1 MRVRSLIF
9 GLVLTVFAIAA
20 LAAKKTDLD
29 VLDVKCRRGEQ
40 KVMVD
45 GKLHVNAGKGLRG
58 LVLEFAFLSDSGDVL
73 TTEKTEVTDE
83 TLQKDDE
90 QPFHAETLNPPGAI
104 QYKIRAFDGAD
115 RELRLGNPGPFVI
128 E

>member
-1 MRVRSLIF
+1 MRAICLI
-9 GLVLTVFAIAA
+9 LAIFAVAA
-20 LAAKKTDLD
+20 LAAKKPDVE

-40 KVMVD
+40 KVTVD
-45 GKLHVNAGKGLRG
+45 GKVRINSEKPLRG
-58 LVLEFAFLSDSGDVL
+58 LVLEFAFLSDSGEVL

-104 QYKIRAFDGAD
+104 QYKIRVFTGGD
-115 RELRLGNPGPFVI
+115 RELRVGNAGPFVI